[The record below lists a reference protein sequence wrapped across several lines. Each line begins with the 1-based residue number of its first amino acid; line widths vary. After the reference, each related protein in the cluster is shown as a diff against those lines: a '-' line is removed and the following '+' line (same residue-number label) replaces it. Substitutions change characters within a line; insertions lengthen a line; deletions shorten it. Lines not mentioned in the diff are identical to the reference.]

1 MENKRLER
9 IVLLILLLLNLFLLV
24 IVLGDGLARRQAEND
39 TRQKL
44 SALLAENGV
53 ETGPEAELIQSA
65 PYQCGVNRD
74 FAEEERRIEGI
85 LGRHES
91 EDLGGSIRFY
101 SSDRGQVSLRGTG
114 ECDMLLTGGWTASS
128 RSREKLAASLFQ
140 RGGIELYAAGWKTGE
155 APNTVDLCCCWNGY
169 PVYNAVLHFDFTPGY
184 LDMVTGTLIFSSLS
198 ATGAQKPMDS
208 VTALTRF
215 VTVMKR
221 EGVICSRLEGLTPG
235 YLATVTMSGESTLTP
250 VWHIETDTFDFY
262 LNALTGEREI
272 PEGGI

>member
-85 LGRHES
+85 LGRHDS

-101 SSDRGQVSLRGTG
+101 RSDQGQISLRGTG
-114 ECDMLLTGGWTASS
+114 ECEMLLIGGWTSSS
-128 RSREKLAASLFQ
+128 RSREKVAASLF
-140 RGGIELYAAGWKTGE
+140 RHGGIELYEDGWKAGE

-184 LDMVTGTLIFSSLS
+184 LDLVSGTLVFSNLS
-198 ATGAQKPMDS
+198 STDARTPMDS

-215 VTVMKR
+215 VTLMKQ
-221 EGVICSRLEGLTPG
+221 EGIICSRLERLTPG
-235 YLATVTMSGESTLTP
+235 YLMSVTLSGESTLTP
-250 VWHIETDTFDFY
+250 VWHIETDTFELY
-262 LNALTGEREI
+262 LNALTGERET
-272 PEGGI
+272 PES